1 MNDEICNMRIRKFL
15 KILRPRPRLSPMASL
30 NANEAFPRRMLL
42 TIDEYGL
49 PLTLDGK
56 LEVVVDIKRTFT
68 ISKSVH
74 K

>member
-49 PLTLDGK
+49 PLT
-56 LEVVVDIKRTFT
+56 
-68 ISKSVH
+68 
-74 K
+74 